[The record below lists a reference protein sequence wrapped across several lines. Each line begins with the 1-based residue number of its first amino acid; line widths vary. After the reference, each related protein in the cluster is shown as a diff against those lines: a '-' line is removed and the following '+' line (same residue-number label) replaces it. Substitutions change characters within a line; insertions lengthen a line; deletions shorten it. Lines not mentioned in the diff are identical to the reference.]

1 MEENKDVNVN
11 ENKDT
16 ENQNDLGKTYT
27 AEEIQKLLQTE
38 TDRKVSLALK
48 KQADKYEKKLSLS
61 QLDGDAR
68 DKAEKDQRIA
78 ELEEQI
84 KNFNVL
90 TQKNEVMK
98 TLGNRG
104 LPTGISDFLNI
115 TDDAES
121 NQQIIEGFDKAFKEA
136 VKAEVEKRMSTS
148 VPKKNL
154 PLNETLTKESFKKM
168 SLQEQAELYKTNPE
182 LYKTLII

>member
-1 MEENKDVNVN
+1 MEENKNVNVN
-11 ENKDT
+11 ENENSDT
-16 ENQNDLGKTYT
+16 ENQETKTYT

-68 DKAEKDQRIA
+68 DKAEKDQRIS

-136 VKAEVEKRMSTS
+136 IKAEVEKRMSSST
-148 VPKKNL
+148 PKKNL
-154 PLNETLTKESFKKM
+154 PMNETLTKESFKK
-168 SLQEQAELYKTNPE
+168 LNLKEQAEIYKNNPE
-182 LYKTLII
+182 LYKNLI